1 MLVARL
7 GLRSIE
13 AARLQV
19 DDLDWRAGRIILRS
33 KASRED
39 AMPLPADV
47 GEALSAHPRQ
57 GPPSDRRAARCK
69 CGRAGSAITTSNG
82 SQPASDTQVSTVVG
96 AGNFNLSVAADGM
109 VVTPS
114 NRAKL
119 WAIICGG
126 TRFWLTAK

>member
-57 GPPSDRRAARCK
+57 TSPATGEPPGVSAAVPVGPSPLAMAPGRHRAPRFPPWS
-69 CGRAGSAITTSNG
+69 GRGTSTCLR
-82 SQPASDTQVSTVVG
+82 QP
-96 AGNFNLSVAADGM
+96 M
-109 VVTPS
+109 VWS
-114 NRAKL
+114 
-119 WAIICGG
+119 
-126 TRFWLTAK
+126 